1 VDNTEETKRHP
12 ILNLPQ
18 FLIIAGAVLALVLTL
33 SLDLKGREN
42 ETLGAEEAAL
52 ATLVAGEELRQEQLV
67 LTLTYVASD
76 DYVADYARD
85 EGGMLLP
92 GERRV
97 VPLPNPPPPTP
108 TPIPTPVHAA
118 SGPKTPF
125 EAWWRLFFD
134 GPAPLR

>member
-1 VDNTEETKRHP
+1 VEKEEEKTRHP

-18 FLIIAGAVLALVLTL
+18 FLIIVGAVFALIVTL
-33 SLDLKGREN
+33 SLNLKGRET
-42 ETLGAEEAAL
+42 ETLGAEEAGL
-52 ATLVAGEELRQEQLV
+52 ATLVGQEELRHDHLV

-108 TPIPTPVHAA
+108 TPIPTPIQTAG
-118 SGPKTPF
+118 GPKTPL
-125 EAWWRLFFD
+125 EAWWGLFFD
-134 GPAPLR
+134 GPAPGR

>member
-1 VDNTEETKRHP
+1 MDKAEEKRKHP

-18 FLIIAGAVLALVLTL
+18 FLIIVGAVLALVLTL
-33 SLDLKGREN
+33 SLNLKGREN
-42 ETLGAEEAAL
+42 ETLSVEEAAL
-52 ATLVAGEELRQEQLV
+52 ASLVAQEKLRQDQLH

-85 EGGMLLP
+85 EAGMLLP

-108 TPIPTPVHAA
+108 TPIPTPIEA
-118 SGPKTPF
+118 SVGPKTPL
-125 EAWWRLFFD
+125 EAWWRLFFER
-134 GPAPLR
+134 PAPSR

>member
-1 VDNTEETKRHP
+1 MAKEEEKKRHP

-18 FLIIAGAVLALVLTL
+18 FLIIVGAVLALVLTL
-33 SLDLKGREN
+33 SLNIGDREN

-52 ATLVAGEELRQEQLV
+52 ATLVAQEERRQEQLV
-67 LTLTYVASD
+67 LTLTYVSSE

-108 TPIPTPVHAA
+108 TPIPTPIQTAA
-118 SGPKTPF
+118 GPKTPF

-134 GPAPLR
+134 GPAPRP

>member
-1 VDNTEETKRHP
+1 VDKAEETKKHP

-33 SLDLKGREN
+33 SLNLKGREN

-52 ATLVAGEELRQEQLV
+52 ATLVGEQELRQRQLV

-108 TPIPTPVHAA
+108 TPIPTPVQTAR
-118 SGPKTPF
+118 GPQTPF

-134 GPAPLR
+134 GPAPGR

>member
-1 VDNTEETKRHP
+1 VDKAEEPKKHP

-33 SLDLKGREN
+33 SLNLKGREN
-42 ETLGAEEAAL
+42 ETLGAEEAGL
-52 ATLVAGEELRQEQLV
+52 ATLVAAEELRQEQLV

-108 TPIPTPVHAA
+108 TPIPTPVQAA
-118 SGPKTPF
+118 GGPKTPF

-134 GPAPLR
+134 GPAPRR